1 MAQIVKSPPSVQE
14 TQVQSLGQEDLLEK
28 EMATRSSILAG
39 KSHGQ
44 RSLVG
49 YSPWG
54 HKELDMTEL
63 LTLLSITDC
72 FARSIVCMCLVA
84 QLCPTLGNPMDC
96 SPPGSSVHGIFQQEY
111 WSGLPFPSPG
121 DLPNPGINPASLTS
135 PALAGGSLPLVPPKE
150 CAILIFA
157 CYLRIV
163 WYIAQAQ

>member
-1 MAQIVKSPPSVQE
+1 VAQIVKSPPSVQE

-84 QLCPTLGNPMDC
+84 QLCLTLCDPLDY
-96 SPPGSSVHGIFQQEY
+96 SPPGSSLCMRISQARILEQVAFFLLQEIFLTQG
-111 WSGLPFPSPG
+111 S
-121 DLPNPGINPASLTS
+121 NPPLLSLLYGRWILYPLS
-135 PALAGGSLPLVPPKE
+135 HLGSLL
-150 CAILIFA
+150 CT
-157 CYLRIV
+157 
-163 WYIAQAQ
+163 Q